1 MNITAL
7 EAYLVEEP
15 APAHGWREGLPVS
28 PATSDS
34 LWIRVVTEDGLDG
47 WSNLAF
53 WGTVGLDLIDR
64 RLRDLFV
71 GQDALLKE
79 DLWHRVWE
87 LDRIE
92 ELPIYLLG
100 AVDVALWDLTAK
112 YAGLPLY
119 QVLGGARTSVPCYAS
134 TATFASIEEFL
145 EVVDQ
150 CLELGFTAIKLHAWG
165 DVRKDGELC
174 TRLREHVGDDVD
186 LLYDG
191 SAAFDPYEALALGR
205 VLEDASYAWYEE
217 PMREFQI
224 DAYVRLADAL
234 DIPILAGET
243 SDGVHHTAAELLRL
257 GAADMVRTG
266 WYFKGGITGSIRI
279 SHLADSFGRT
289 AEVHGGDLP
298 NLHLCCAIRNTT
310 WYESMALTNPVVKEA
325 GIDDQGLIHAPTAP
339 GIGWDV
345 DLEALAAHAVRI
357 SR

>member
-1 MNITAL
+1 MRISAL

-15 APAHGWREGLPVS
+15 VPAHVWRDGLPRS
-28 PATSDS
+28 PPKSDG
-34 LWIRVVTEDGLDG
+34 LWVRVVTEDGLDG
-47 WSNLAF
+47 WSYLAD

-71 GQDALLKE
+71 GWDALMKE
-79 DLWHRVWE
+79 DLWHRIWE

-92 ELPIYLLG
+92 ELPIYMLG

-112 YAGLPLY
+112 HAGLPLY

-134 TATFASIEEFL
+134 TATFASVEEFL
-145 EVVDQ
+145 DVADQ

-165 DVRKDGELC
+165 NVRRDAELC

-205 VLEDASYAWYEE
+205 VLEDARYGWYEE

-224 DAYVRLADAL
+224 DAYVRLADKL

-243 SDGVHHTAAELLRL
+243 SDGAHYAAAELLRL
-257 GAADMVRTG
+257 GAVDMVRTE
-266 WYFKGGITGSIRI
+266 WCFKGGITGAMRI
-279 SHLADSFGRT
+279 AHLADAFGRK

-298 NLHLCCAIRNTT
+298 NLHLCCAIPNTT
-310 WYESMALTNPVVKEA
+310 WYESIVLTNPVVKEA
-325 GIDDQGLIHAPTAP
+325 GIDQEGMIHAPAVP

-345 DLEALAAHAVRI
+345 DIEALTARAVTI